1 MLIMYPNQPQYGISE
16 MTKIKLKTEKP
27 QKTRSGL
34 YLDKTLHEKVK
45 ETAEHNGL
53 SYNETLV
60 LLIKRGLETS
70 QQ

>member
-1 MLIMYPNQPQYGISE
+1 

-34 YLDKTLHEKVK
+34 YLDKTLHEQVK

>member
-1 MLIMYPNQPQYGISE
+1 MS
-16 MTKIKLKTEKP
+16 KIKLKSEKP

-34 YLDKTLHEKVK
+34 YLDKDLHDQVK
-45 ETAEHNGL
+45 SVAEHNGL

-70 QQ
+70 KQ